1 VAAALDTIKPATD
14 AKNIELNVS
23 LDSSTGT
30 ILGDPNRLQ
39 QVVWNLLTNAI
50 KFTQRGGRVE
60 VRLERVDASARITVS
75 DTGEGIS
82 EDFLPYIFDRFRQ
95 ADSTFT
101 RLHGGLGLGLA
112 IVRHL
117 VEMHGG
123 SVSADSPGKGQGATF
138 SVTFPV
144 ATATW
149 GSRREPRETTEWSP
163 SEQEDCELAGLT
175 VLVVDDELDAR
186 ELLVAMLRERGAD
199 VISVSSSVEALEQ
212 LASRS
217 NGYFPDVLV
226 SDIGM
231 PEEDGLELIT
241 KVRSMEPEQ
250 GGRIPAIALTAYAR
264 EEDRDRV
271 LDAGFQIHLAKPVE
285 PPILAATI
293 ADLARVAAKKC

>member
-1 VAAALDTIKPATD
+1 LH
-14 AKNIELNVS
+14 VS

-123 SVSADSPGKGQGATF
+123 SVSADSRGRGMGSTF
-138 SVTFPV
+138 SVSFPL
-144 ATATW
+144 AASSW
-149 GSRREPRETTEWSP
+149 SSRVDQQPAAADWNLPERADAS
-163 SEQEDCELAGLT
+163 LAGL
-175 VLVVDDELDAR
+175 
-186 ELLVAMLRERGAD
+186 
-199 VISVSSSVEALEQ
+199 
-212 LASRS
+212 
-217 NGYFPDVLV
+217 
-226 SDIGM
+226 
-231 PEEDGLELIT
+231 
-241 KVRSMEPEQ
+241 
-250 GGRIPAIALTAYAR
+250 
-264 EEDRDRV
+264 RV
-271 LDAGFQIHLAKPVE
+271 M
-285 PPILAATI
+285 
-293 ADLARVAAKKC
+293 